1 MGDKHPYPLGFYL
14 ALVANFFFFASFQ
27 WTYVTVPAYIQTL
40 GGGATE
46 IGLAVGLAT
55 LSAVM
60 GRPPIG
66 RLVDRWGRKRW
77 LLIGAGLFALEPT
90 LCAWLASVWPLL
102 AVRSLRGLGL
112 AAFTTAYTTLVADM
126 APVHRRGEAVGI
138 SGITSNLGLLFAP
151 AVGAQVRLEWGYPVH
166 FLASAALALLSLVVL
181 LPIREP
187 DRPVVADGQT
197 GSGPGWRSVIRIRSV
212 RAIALGST
220 GLAVAYGATL
230 SFLAPFAAER
240 GLAAVGGYFSAFAVA
255 MMATQAVAGWLSD
268 RLGRRAVAIPGMV
281 GTGVAMAGL
290 AVVSHDAALVAAG
303 VGLGLSWGLVRAGL
317 DTAVIDVTAPE
328 ARGTALGF
336 LYTCFDGG
344 MGLGSFGLGI
354 VAQAGGYAAAF
365 RAAAL
370 WAGIALIGYLIGS
383 RWRR

>member
-1 MGDKHPYPLGFYL
+1 M
-14 ALVANFFFFASFQ
+14 
-27 WTYVTVPAYIQTL
+27 
-40 GGGATE
+40 
-46 IGLAVGLAT
+46 
-55 LSAVM
+55 
-60 GRPPIG
+60 
-66 RLVDRWGRKRW
+66 
-77 LLIGAGLFALEPT
+77 
-90 LCAWLASVWPLL
+90 
-102 AVRSLRGLGL
+102 
-112 AAFTTAYTTLVADM
+112 
-126 APVHRRGEAVGI
+126 
-138 SGITSNLGLLFAP
+138 
-151 AVGAQVRLEWGYPVH
+151 
-166 FLASAALALLSLVVL
+166 
-181 LPIREP
+181 
-187 DRPVVADGQT
+187 
-197 GSGPGWRSVIRIRSV
+197 
-212 RAIALGST
+212 
-220 GLAVAYGATL
+220 
-230 SFLAPFAAER
+230 
-240 GLAAVGGYFSAFAVA
+240 GGYFSAFAVA